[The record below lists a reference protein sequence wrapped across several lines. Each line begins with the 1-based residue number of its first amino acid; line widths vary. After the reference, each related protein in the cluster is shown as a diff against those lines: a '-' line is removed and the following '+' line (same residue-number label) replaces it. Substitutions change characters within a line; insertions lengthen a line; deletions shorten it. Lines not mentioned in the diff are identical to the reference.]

1 MQFFDKAI
9 LLNFIMDLSK
19 DDHIRINLSQK
30 KLAKG
35 YNGFV
40 ISFIQMIYESSTTPP
55 EIIQLID
62 SNTEWKTFLDEYF
75 TPYLE
80 KLSFE
85 LGGYH
90 PRTKKETIL
99 KNGSEPEDVIFNC
112 MKSFEENSYIG
123 NMKANGWMMNGNGPK
138 NISPRNGGSGYDDYG
153 GEYDYYFEDSMNFGG
168 KKMEEN
174 GQKHANVQN
183 PENSK
188 MFVSP
193 ILEEKNLIEEE
204 DERNVNVEPEEYG
217 GPGVMKCRYE
227 YEEDYFFD

>member
-30 KLAKG
+30 KLPKG

-40 ISFIQMIYESSTTPP
+40 ISFIQMIYESTTTPP

-62 SNTEWKTFLDEYF
+62 SNAEWKTFLEEYY

-90 PRTKKETIL
+90 PRTKKETNL
-99 KNGSEPEDVIFNC
+99 KNGSEPEDILFNC
-112 MKSFEENSYIG
+112 VKSFDENPYTG
-123 NMKANGWMMNGNGPK
+123 NVKANGWMMNGNGPK
-138 NISPRNGGSGYDDYG
+138 NISPRVGSGYEDYG

-168 KKMEEN
+168 KKTEE
-174 GQKHANVQN
+174 NVQN
-183 PENSK
+183 HANDQYPENSK
-188 MFVSP
+188 LFVSP

-204 DERNVNVEPEEYG
+204 DERNVNVGPEEYG
-217 GPGVMKCRYE
+217 PNGGIKCRFE